1 MKEEEL
7 KNTEAVSK
15 DNPDNLSITG
25 DTIEEF
31 YKQWRWLVYNKLDI
45 VTLQFT
51 INGKHGYY
59 LNDKYSNQIIER
71 FITRDFEVSIDQ
83 IENYDNDIKSK
94 VEELLEKYEGS
105 ELELGSYYSLRSIF
119 IENCLLI
126 VNEYNSED
134 LINKIKRNLI
144 YYHWWDE
151 MTFDQFILKT
161 VKSYF
166 LMSTQ
171 NLIGIQSLIEYIKD
185 RFSTKEDLINKLLI
199 NFVPRDYSIGQMNCW
214 QWRGEVIFQYGY
226 LFGNEFKKS
235 IRIFENECRFDFN
248 EKIIG
253 SFYNENLLFREINK
267 KFAKQFTVISQ
278 GSPEWLRPQRFDIY
292 IPEINVAIEYQGAQ
306 HSYPVDFG
314 GKGKKNAKKQF
325 KENLKRDNLKI
336 TKAKENGCHILFVY
350 PEYEISH
357 VFSELSNLIKQKL
370 DLSN

>member
-1 MKEEEL
+1 MKEEEP

-15 DNPDNLSITG
+15 DNPDNLRITV

-31 YKQWRWLVYNKLDI
+31 YKQWRWLLYNKLDI
-45 VTLQFT
+45 LTLQFT

-59 LNDKYSNQIIER
+59 LNEKYSNQIIER

-83 IENYDNDIKSK
+83 IENHDKTLI
-94 VEELLEKYEGS
+94 EEYENS
-105 ELELGSYYSLRSIF
+105 NFRLYCPKRSIF

-126 VNEYNSED
+126 VDQYNSED

-144 YYHWWDE
+144 YYYWWDE
-151 MTFDQFILKT
+151 ITFERLILET
-161 VKSYF
+161 VNSYF
-166 LMSTQ
+166 LMSTR
-171 NLIGIQSLIEYIKD
+171 NLIGIQSLIDYIHD
-185 RFSTKEDLINKLLI
+185 RFNTKEDLINQLLS
-199 NFVPRDYSIGQMNCW
+199 NFVPRDYSIGQMNGW
-214 QWRGEVIFQYGY
+214 QFRGRVIFDYEW
-226 LFGNEFKKS
+226 LFSNEVKKS

-253 SFYNENLLFREINK
+253 SFYNENLLFREIRK
-267 KFAKQFTVISQ
+267 KFTKQFTVISQ

-314 GKGKKNAKKQF
+314 GKGKKIAKQQF
-325 KENLKRDNLKI
+325 QENLKRDNLKI

-357 VFSELSNLIKQKL
+357 VFSELNNLIKQKL